1 MIVRSTN
8 KAVMSAFVEVR
19 NAREVPI
26 ATMSRASSRPIAGT
40 LQPPMQPRLQPTVE
54 TGRSLSQAIAAIT
67 TILTIDLDRV
77 RRGSTVLRRPEDSP
91 VADDLRRRIGAG
103 DRPTIRTVVIGF
115 DGLHVHVFCQ
125 GVSGAIAHSR
135 TRRRARAI
143 ARDAVASMLR
153 VDSYAFD
160 LEVDGA

>member
-1 MIVRSTN
+1 MAGGVCHRRTDSFGGHRGAVKRGPVR
-8 KAVMSAFVEVR
+8 
-19 NAREVPI
+19 P
-26 ATMSRASSRPIAGT
+26 
-40 LQPPMQPRLQPTVE
+40 
-54 TGRSLSQAIAAIT
+54 
-67 TILTIDLDRV
+67 
-77 RRGSTVLRRPEDSP
+77 
-91 VADDLRRRIGAG
+91 G
-103 DRPTIRTVVIGF
+103 D